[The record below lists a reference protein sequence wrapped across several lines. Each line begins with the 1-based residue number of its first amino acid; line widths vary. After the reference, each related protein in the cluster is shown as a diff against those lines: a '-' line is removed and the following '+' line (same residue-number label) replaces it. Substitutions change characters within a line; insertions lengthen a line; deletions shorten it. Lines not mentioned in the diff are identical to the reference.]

1 MNFLE
6 QHPVIN
12 EHRRNDPA
20 LNRYW
25 IKLADILNSVPQGAV
40 KHVAEWKQVS
50 NTNANASNRSNTL
63 CCSSIPLALFAKL
76 FSIGRKKENKLVFLC
91 KVGRLFVCRFNGC
104 RTEAGR

>member
-1 MNFLE
+1 MSKKQKEVYVNFLE

-12 EHRRNDPA
+12 DHRRNDPA

-50 NTNANASNRSNTL
+50 NLT
-63 CCSSIPLALFAKL
+63 
-76 FSIGRKKENKLVFLC
+76 
-91 KVGRLFVCRFNGC
+91 LFVFCNKTTVYL
-104 RTEAGR
+104 RTN